1 MAAVAERRE
10 SQGEEES
17 PIQPPIDSESW
28 CRTKISEDVK
38 HTFAWTIER
47 FSERQE
53 PNSQFLWS
61 SKFTIRGPDDLVTH
75 WKMKLYPKGDTPEAA
90 GYLSVYLSNQTETE
104 VKARYE
110 FTILDVSK
118 NKQNRVKSTFTQFKA
133 KPDSWGFR
141 KFISTDF
148 LKSRSSQ
155 WLPDDNLT
163 IVCDVSIIGAER
175 TLSGSK
181 YPEEC
186 SKGSKPKHKC
196 HKQLSQDL
204 ESAFHNKDFA
214 DVKVVCG
221 DRVFECHQFMLSSR
235 SPVFR
240 AMFQSDMTEASTKRV
255 DIQDLTPEVVN
266 DMLVYIY
273 TGNTPNLARG
283 AGELLAAADKYQLEQ
298 LKGICEE
305 RLCNN
310 LEIGN
315 SVSHLVLGDMYQA
328 LQLKRMALSFVVR
341 NMSSVVRS
349 RDWRDRLISH
359 PGLMAE
365 VMEAMARKEAGE
377 SMVSKRLS
385 NSQISMQE
393 GSAPKRTKSSSTTP
407 IRIPDNFRIP
417 N

>member
-1 MAAVAERRE
+1 VVPKMADDRE
-10 SQGEEES
+10 SQEEEA

-61 SKFTIRGPDDLVTH
+61 SKFTIRGPDEQVTH

-110 FTILDVSK
+110 FTILDISK

-148 LKSRSSQ
+148 LKSRASQ
-155 WLPDDNLT
+155 WLPEDNLT
-163 IVCDVSIIGAER
+163 IVCDVSIIGGER

-181 YPEEC
+181 FPEEGTR
-186 SKGSKPKHKC
+186 SQKPRHKC
-196 HKQLSQDL
+196 HKQLSADL

-214 DVKVVCG
+214 DVKVACG

-240 AMFQSDMTEASTKRV
+240 AMFQSDMTEAATKRV
-255 DIQDLTPEVVN
+255 DIQDLQPDTVN
-266 DMLVYIY
+266 DMLLYIY
-273 TGNTPNLARG
+273 TGNPQNLAHG
-283 AGELLAAADKYQLEQ
+283 AGDLLAAADKYQLEQ

-305 RLCNN
+305 RLCNS

-315 SVSHLVLGDMYQA
+315 SVSYLVMGDMYQA
-328 LQLKRMALSFVVR
+328 HQLKRMALAFVVR

-349 RDWRDRLISH
+349 RDWRERLMDH
-359 PGLMAE
+359 PALMAE

-377 SMVSKRLS
+377 SLNKRPSQGQAQASQDNQGKRSKC
-385 NSQISMQE
+385 
-393 GSAPKRTKSSSTTP
+393 SSSTP
-407 IRIPDNFRIP
+407 IRLQN
-417 N
+417 